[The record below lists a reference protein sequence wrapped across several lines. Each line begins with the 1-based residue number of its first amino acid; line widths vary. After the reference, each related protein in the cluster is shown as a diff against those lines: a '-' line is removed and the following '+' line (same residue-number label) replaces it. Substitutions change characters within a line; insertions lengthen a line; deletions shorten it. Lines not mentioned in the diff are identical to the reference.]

1 MGIKRPFGPLLTV
14 LTAYASIVN
23 PIRVVPNNLHPR
35 QAWGLV
41 LSFFP
46 AQAGKLL

>member
-1 MGIKRPFGPLLTV
+1 MGINGVFLPLLTGR
-14 LTAYASIVN
+14 LGYASIVN
-23 PIRVVPNNLHPR
+23 PTWDVPNNLHPR

-41 LSFFP
+41 SSFFP